1 MMGRRSV
8 LELGMLHARR
18 MFCYKLH
25 GYVKYIVQYLC
36 KTDLEDMIVNSIEQA
51 CTVKMDAHYA
61 VMVQPKVSVYR

>member
-18 MFCYKLH
+18 MFCYN

-36 KTDLEDMIVNSIEQA
+36 KTDLEDMIVNGIEQA

-61 VMVQPKVSVYR
+61 VMVQPQVRVYR

>member
-1 MMGRRSV
+1 
-8 LELGMLHARR
+8 

-61 VMVQPKVSVYR
+61 VMVQPQVSVYR